1 MISLKNIF
9 PLITAHLALVTQSFG
24 LNPIIPPGGQRGT
37 DVKITLND
45 ENIASFQELVI
56 YQPGLT
62 LSDFKPNEKNKKLA
76 TATLHIAPD
85 AALGEHTLRIRTAHD
100 ISYLR
105 SFWVGPF
112 PSFSET
118 EPNNTPAEAQRIDLN
133 TTVQGTILPEDVDSY
148 TVSLKKGQRLS
159 VEVEA
164 MRLGRFL
171 FDAYVAI
178 LDSKNFELAACDD
191 APFLKTDPFA
201 SIIAPEDGDYRI
213 VVREAAYEGNPNC
226 AYRLHIGTFPRPSA
240 VFPLAGKP
248 GETLDFTF
256 IGDPTGPF
264 TQAVTLP
271 AEPTADF
278 ALFPEQ
284 NGETA
289 PSPHFIAVSPL
300 EHSLQSNENT
310 KRDTAH
316 PFPAI
321 PSAVD
326 GILDEK
332 GTERWFK
339 FSAKKGQNLEI
350 GVRARALR
358 SPLDSVLVLRDGKG
372 KGLANNDDDQ
382 KLPDSF
388 IKWTCPADGEYFLQL
403 KDQLNRTG
411 DDFTFRIEINERKP
425 ALLATLP
432 VTERNNSQKDKF
444 FPVPRGNRYASV
456 INLKR
461 ESAGWDVAFETADLP
476 PGIRLITPPIPKSL
490 NSFPVIFE
498 AAPDAPLAVSLQKFT
513 LRPVGENAPQDV
525 TGSLTDTVN
534 HIEVNNEGTYH
545 SYSSTRVPTAVIEKV
560 PFSIELETPAVPIV
574 KNGKLMLKMRATRD
588 EGFKGK
594 IVTRFLWSPA
604 GISGPANIDIAPD
617 KTEAEYELNA
627 NGDAAV
633 GTWQVCVTAEAD
645 TSNGKQRVSSQFV
658 TLTVA
663 EPYLNFSLDL
673 AAGIVGQPSALVA
686 KIEHLRDF
694 QGKATAELLSLP
706 HGVTSTP
713 VTFTKDQEEITFPLT
728 LSAEAKPGK
737 TTGLLC
743 KVMVP
748 ENAREILHLTGQ
760 GGTLRIDPAPKKET
774 PKPDAKPA
782 EKPKQE
788 VADNKKPPAKPLSR
802 LEQLRQK

>member
-9 PLITAHLALVTQSFG
+9 PLITAHLALVTQSFA

-45 ENIASFQELVI
+45 ENIASFQELVT

-118 EPNNTPAEAQRIDLN
+118 EPNNTPTEAQRIELN
-133 TTVQGTILPEDVDSY
+133 TTVQGTILPEDVDSF

-191 APFLKTDPFA
+191 TPFLKTDPFA
-201 SIIAPEDGDYRI
+201 SIIAPADGDYRI

-248 GETLDFTF
+248 GEALDFTF
-256 IGDPTGPF
+256 IGDPTGTF
-264 TQAVTLP
+264 TQTVTLP

-278 ALFPEQ
+278 PLFPEQ

-403 KDQLNRTG
+403 RDQLNRTG
-411 DDFTFRIEINERKP
+411 DDFTFRIEINERKS

-432 VTERNNSQKDKF
+432 VTERNNSQKDKV

-461 ESAGWDVAFETADLP
+461 ESAGWDVAFETANLP

-560 PFSIELETPAVPIV
+560 PFSIQLEAPAVPIV

-594 IVTRFLWSPA
+594 IVTKFLWNPA
-604 GISGPANIDIAPD
+604 GISGSANIDIAAD

-633 GTWQVCVTAEAD
+633 GTWQVCVTAESD
-645 TSNGKQRVSSQFV
+645 SPNGKQKVSSQFV
-658 TLTVA
+658 TLTIA
-663 EPYLNFSLDL
+663 DPFLNFSLDL

-686 KIEHLRDF
+686 KIEHLREF
-694 QGKATAELLSLP
+694 QGQATAELLSLP
-706 HGVTSTP
+706 HGVTSAP

-743 KVMVP
+743 KVLVP
-748 ENAREILHLTGQ
+748 ENGQQILHLTGQ
-760 GGTLRIDPAPKKET
+760 GGTLRIDAAPKKEA

-782 EKPKQE
+782 EKQKQE